1 MTSKISIF
9 HSYLRFCKW
18 SMDHS
23 LWKLV
28 LYSKI
33 CLKKKT
39 PFPFLI
45 PLIML
50 IDNIGLPRWL
60 SGKESACQC
69 RKHRRHGFDPQV
81 GKIPWRRKWQPA
93 PIYSPSK
100 LHGQRS
106 LVGYSPWGCKK
117 SGTTERLTTQP
128 HIEVYIRSVESPGS
142 TKSTFVGH
150 FMVWL
155 CCSHSLCLVL

>member
-1 MTSKISIF
+1 M
-9 HSYLRFCKW
+9 
-18 SMDHS
+18 
-23 LWKLV
+23 V

-93 PIYSPSK
+93 PVFSPSK

-150 FMVWL
+150 FMV
-155 CCSHSLCLVL
+155 